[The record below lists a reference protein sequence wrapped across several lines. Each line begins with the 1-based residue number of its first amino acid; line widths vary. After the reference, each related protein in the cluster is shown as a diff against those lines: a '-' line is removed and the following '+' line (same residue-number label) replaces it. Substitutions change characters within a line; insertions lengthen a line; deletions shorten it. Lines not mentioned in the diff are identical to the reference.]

1 MTAPAEKKKLFQK
14 IKKAYGKLPD
24 NDYSA
29 PRYSD
34 NGIGYYYKN
43 KSHDTPVIDD
53 ITWNDLDMET
63 VYMILNNTGSGVGE
77 EYLYDMLPHPLHG

>member
-1 MTAPAEKKKLFQK
+1 MDSRETILLVVVIIAILIAAKMIYDGASRKKKLFQK

-34 NGIGYYYKN
+34 NGIGYYYKI
-43 KSHDTPVIDD
+43 KV
-53 ITWNDLDMET
+53 
-63 VYMILNNTGSGVGE
+63 MIRR
-77 EYLYDMLPHPLHG
+77 